1 LVDKTLLQMA
11 RDLKRAFGQRV
22 RDFRQA
28 RKWSQQDLEQ
38 HSGLHWTYIGQV
50 ERGERNLT
58 LLSIQKI
65 AKGFKVEIVDLFKG
79 LG

>member
-1 LVDKTLLQMA
+1 VAQ
-11 RDLKRAFGQRV
+11 RDIKRAFGHRV
-22 RDFRQA
+22 RELRAA
-28 RKWSQQDLEQ
+28 RGWSQEEMAEA
-38 HSGLHWTYIGQV
+38 SGLHWTYIGQV

-65 AKGFKVEIVDLFKG
+65 AKGFKIEMMELFKG

>member
-1 LVDKTLLQMA
+1 MP
-11 RDLKRAFGQRV
+11 RDIKRAFGQRV
-22 RDFRQA
+22 LELRKA
-28 RKWSQQDLEQ
+28 RGWSQETLDH

-58 LLSIQKI
+58 LLSIQKL
-65 AKGFKVEIVDLFKG
+65 AKGLKIEMADLFKG

>member
-1 LVDKTLLQMA
+1 MNDPVYVEA
-11 RDLKRAFGQRV
+11 SRAFGQRV
-22 RDFRQA
+22 LQL
-28 RKWSQQDLEQ
+28 RKTRGWSQEVLDQ

-65 AKGFKVEIVDLFKG
+65 AKGFKIEMVELFKG

>member
-1 LVDKTLLQMA
+1 MP
-11 RDLKRAFGQRV
+11 RDVKRAFGQRV
-22 RDFRQA
+22 LELRKA
-28 RKWSQQDLEQ
+28 RGWSQETLEQ

-65 AKGFKVEIVDLFKG
+65 AKGLKVDMAELLKG

>member
-1 LVDKTLLQMA
+1 MA
-11 RDLKRAFGQRV
+11 KDLKRAFGQRV
-22 RDFRQA
+22 LELRKA
-28 RKWSQQDLEQ
+28 RGWSQEVLDQ

-65 AKGFKVEIVDLFKG
+65 AKGFKIEMVELFKG

>member
-1 LVDKTLLQMA
+1 MA
-11 RDLKRAFGQRV
+11 KDLKRAFGQRV
-22 RDFRQA
+22 LQLRKA
-28 RKWSQQDLEQ
+28 RGWSQEVLDQ

-65 AKGFKVEIVDLFKG
+65 AKGFKIEIVELFKG

>member
-1 LVDKTLLQMA
+1 MA
-11 RDLKRAFGQRV
+11 KDLKRAFGQRV
-22 RDFRQA
+22 LQLRKA
-28 RKWSQQDLEQ
+28 RGWSQEVLDQ

-58 LLSIQKI
+58 LMSIQKI
-65 AKGFKVEIVDLFKG
+65 AKGFKIEIVELFKG

>member
-1 LVDKTLLQMA
+1 MP

-22 RDFRQA
+22 LEL
-28 RKWSQQDLEQ
+28 RKVRGWSQEVLDQ

-65 AKGFKVEIVDLFKG
+65 AKGLKIEMVELFKG

>member
-1 LVDKTLLQMA
+1 MP
-11 RDLKRAFGQRV
+11 RDIQRAFGQRV
-22 RDFRQA
+22 LELRKA
-28 RKWSQQDLEQ
+28 RGWSQEALDQR
-38 HSGLHWTYIGQV
+38 SGLHWTYIGQV

-65 AKGFKVEIVDLFKG
+65 AKGLKIEMIELFKG

>member
-1 LVDKTLLQMA
+1 MMA

-22 RDFRQA
+22 RELREA
-28 RKWSQQDLEQ
+28 RDWSQERAEQ
-38 HSGLHWTYIGQV
+38 QIGLHWTYIGQV

-65 AKGFKVEIVDLFKG
+65 ARGFKIELAELFKG

>member
-1 LVDKTLLQMA
+1 MA
-11 RDLKRAFGQRV
+11 KDLKRAFGQRV
-22 RDFRQA
+22 LKLRKA
-28 RKWSQQDLEQ
+28 RGWSQEVLDQ

-65 AKGFKVEIVDLFKG
+65 AKGFKIEMVELFKG

>member
-1 LVDKTLLQMA
+1 MA
-11 RDLKRAFGQRV
+11 KDLKRAFGQRV
-22 RDFRQA
+22 LQLRKA
-28 RKWSQQDLEQ
+28 RGWSQEVLDQ

-65 AKGFKVEIVDLFKG
+65 AKGFKIEMVELFKG

>member
-1 LVDKTLLQMA
+1 MA
-11 RDLKRAFGQRV
+11 KDLKRAFGQRV
-22 RDFRQA
+22 LQLRKA
-28 RKWSQQDLEQ
+28 RGWSQETMDQ
-38 HSGLHWTYIGQV
+38 HTGLHWTYIGQV

-65 AKGFKVEIVDLFKG
+65 AKGFKVEIVELFKG

>member
-1 LVDKTLLQMA
+1 MKLSLVMA

-22 RDFRQA
+22 RALREA
-28 RKWSQQDLEQ
+28 RGWSQERAEQ
-38 HSGLHWTYIGQV
+38 QLGLHWTYIGQV

-65 AKGFKVEIVDLFKG
+65 AKGFKIELAELFKG

>member
-1 LVDKTLLQMA
+1 MA

-22 RDFRQA
+22 RQMREA
-28 RKWSQQDLEQ
+28 RGWSQETMNQ

-65 AKGFKVEIVDLFKG
+65 AKGFKVEMVELFKG

>member
-1 LVDKTLLQMA
+1 VAK
-11 RDLKRAFGQRV
+11 DLKRAFGQRV
-22 RDFRQA
+22 LQLRKA
-28 RKWSQQDLEQ
+28 RGWSQETMDQ
-38 HSGLHWTYIGQV
+38 HTGLHWTYIGQV

-65 AKGFKVEIVDLFKG
+65 AKGLKIEIVELFKG

>member
-1 LVDKTLLQMA
+1 MA

-22 RDFRQA
+22 RALRDA
-28 RKWSQQDLEQ
+28 RGWSQEEAE
-38 HSGLHWTYIGQV
+38 HHCGLHWTYIGQV

-65 AKGFKVEIVDLFKG
+65 AKGFKLELAELFKG

>member
-1 LVDKTLLQMA
+1 MA

-22 RDFRQA
+22 REFREE
-28 RKWSQQDLEQ
+28 RGWSQEQMEQ

-65 AKGFKVEIVDLFKG
+65 AKGFKVEIVELFKG

>member
-1 LVDKTLLQMA
+1 MKLSLVMA

-22 RDFRQA
+22 RALREA
-28 RKWSQQDLEQ
+28 RGWSQERAEQ
-38 HSGLHWTYIGQV
+38 QLGLHWTYIGQV

-65 AKGFKVEIVDLFKG
+65 ARGFKIELAELFKG

>member
-1 LVDKTLLQMA
+1 MP

-22 RDFRQA
+22 RELREA
-28 RKWSQQDLEQ
+28 RDWSQETLDH

-65 AKGFKVEIVDLFKG
+65 AKGFKIEIAELFKG